1 MRSIGTTLALCLLA
15 LPLVAQAPTD
25 STPPPPPTTGYGSW
39 FGSVPDMDATAAGIT
54 LAGVSDSSPA
64 AKAGLKKGDR
74 IVSMAGTPVVDLRA
88 MVEVLRSNPPG
99 TKIEVVYMRDFLE
112 RKVSV
117 TLGKRPGG

>member
-1 MRSIGTTLALCLLA
+1 MRHLGTTFAILLLA
-15 LPLVAQAPTD
+15 LPVRAQSTTD
-25 STPPPPPTTGYGSW
+25 TTRPPPPTTGYGSW
-39 FGSVPDMDATAAGIT
+39 FGSVPDMDATAAGVT

-88 MVEVLRSNPPG
+88 MVEVLRSHPPG
-99 TKIEVVYMRDFLE
+99 ETIEVIYMRDFLE
-112 RKVSV
+112 RKMKV